1 MIAPIT
7 PLQSRDTVVDLF
19 TNRLS
24 RDPATRAKTAIVAE
38 GTATGGDG
46 AVNIGAGEARIN
58 APFLNA
64 MSKPLAQE
72 CIVSKVT

>member
-7 PLQSRDTVVDLF
+7 PLQSRDTVVDLC
-19 TNRLS
+19 TDRLS
-24 RDPATRAKTAIVAE
+24 RDPATRAKTAIVAKS
-38 GTATGGDG
+38 TATGGDG

-58 APFLNA
+58 AHLLNT